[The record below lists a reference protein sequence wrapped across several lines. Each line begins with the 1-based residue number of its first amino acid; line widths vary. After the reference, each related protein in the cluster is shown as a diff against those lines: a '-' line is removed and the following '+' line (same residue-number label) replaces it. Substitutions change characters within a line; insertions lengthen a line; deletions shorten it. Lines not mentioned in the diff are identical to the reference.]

1 MTVQYYKYR
10 LPFAVP
16 FQTST
21 NLFEEREGIVI
32 ELSTD
37 NYLCYGEIAPLPGY
51 SSETLGEVREIL
63 ANYKNLLENSLGGQ
77 NPVDL
82 LQNLYESEDIPAS
95 LQFGLD
101 SIAYQI
107 QAYRSGKNLHEY
119 LFPDSSKQIPLNALV
134 SLQSDDYI
142 STLQQQ
148 LSEGFQTIKFKV
160 GIDFEQELNRLH
172 EIRTRYPDLTIRLD
186 ANQAWSTDEAIT
198 KCRQLQSLDV
208 EYCEEPLDTPS
219 PQNFETLSDQ
229 TEVPLAI
236 DESLYQVSYWP
247 NLLPYTSHLI
257 IKPMLLGSFTKIF
270 ETKRFGDTHDNKA
283 VFTSSLESGIG
294 RTITAILAAGKGSP
308 LTAQGL
314 TTGKFL
320 AQDVQSDINYIS
332 KGYYNLDKLPDR
344 PEPATE
350 QLQKVSSKL
359 F

>member
-51 SSETLGEVREIL
+51 SSETLDEVQEML

-107 QAYRSGKNLHEY
+107 QAYRSGKNLLEY

-134 SLQSDDYI
+134 SLQSDDYM

-148 LSEGFQTIKFKV
+148 LTEGFKTIKFKV
-160 GIDFEQELNRLH
+160 GIDFEQELNRLQ

-229 TEVPLAI
+229 TKLPLAI

-257 IKPMLLGSFTKIF
+257 VKPMLLGSFTKIF
-270 ETKRFGDTHDNKA
+270 ETKRLADTHNNKA
-283 VFTSSLESGIG
+283 VFTTSLESCVG
-294 RTITAILAAGKGSP
+294 RIITAVLASGLGSPQTAHGLSTGNLLAKDISAGK
-308 LTAQGL
+308 
-314 TTGKFL
+314 
-320 AQDVQSDINYIS
+320 DYIS
-332 KGYYNLDKLPDR
+332 KGLCRIKKFQ
-344 PEPATE
+344 PAKIDLE
-350 QLQKVSSKL
+350 KPGVSSIT
-359 F
+359 